1 MPIQWRR
8 IPLSRARRQQA
19 HLKAASLSAKGF
31 LVNSAPPTAMQTA
44 PVPQDETSRLE
55 ALRALQLL
63 DTPTELEFDDI
74 TALASLI
81 CETPIALIS
90 LVDQDRQWFKSRF
103 GLDAQQTARDI
114 SFCSHAILGTDIFE
128 VEDAS
133 VDER

>member
-1 MPIQWRR
+1 
-8 IPLSRARRQQA
+8 
-19 HLKAASLSAKGF
+19 
-31 LVNSAPPTAMQTA
+31 MQTA